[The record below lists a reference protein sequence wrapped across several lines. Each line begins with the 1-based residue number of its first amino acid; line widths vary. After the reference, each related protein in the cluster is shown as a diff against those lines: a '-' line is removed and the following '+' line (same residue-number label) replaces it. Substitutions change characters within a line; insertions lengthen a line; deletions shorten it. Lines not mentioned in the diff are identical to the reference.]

1 MATVRSNEYR
11 WYAIYTRSRAE
22 KKVNTELSLTGIE
35 SYLPLRKTIRQWS
48 DRKKMV
54 EAPLFN
60 SYVFVKVSEKEYL
73 NVLNTDG
80 VTRFITFEGLAVAIP
95 EVQINAIKAYLE
107 EPEPIETND
116 DPLKMEPGQNIIVTR
131 GPMKGLMG
139 VLITIQGKNKV
150 KVEIEAIGHSLI
162 ITIPPKNI
170 EIVGNNVSY

>member
-48 DRKKMV
+48 DRKKIV

-73 NVLNTDG
+73 KVLNTDG
-80 VTRFITFEGLAVAIP
+80 VTRFITFEGLAVSIP

-107 EPEPIETND
+107 EPEPIEAND

-139 VLITIQGKNKV
+139 ILITIQGKNRV

-170 EIVGNNVSY
+170 EIVGSNVL

>member
-22 KKVNTELSLTGIE
+22 KKVNTELTLTGIE
-35 SYLPLRKTIRQWS
+35 TYLPLRKTIRQWS

-73 NVLNTDG
+73 KVLNTDG

-107 EPEPIETND
+107 EPEPIEETD

-139 VLITIQGKNKV
+139 ILITIQGKNKV
-150 KVEIEAIGHSLI
+150 KVEIEAIGHTLM

-170 EIVGNNVSY
+170 EIVGNTIL

>member
-48 DRKKMV
+48 DRKKLV

-60 SYVFVKVSEKEYL
+60 SYVFVRVSEKEYL
-73 NVLNTDG
+73 KVLQTDG
-80 VTRFITFEGLAVAIP
+80 VTRFITFEGVAVAIP
-95 EVQINAIKAYLE
+95 EVQINAIRAFLE
-107 EPEPIETND
+107 EPEPIEVND
-116 DPLKMEPGQNIIVTR
+116 DPLKMEPGQNVIVTR

-139 VLITIQGKNKV
+139 ILITVQGKNRV
-150 KVEIEAIGHSLI
+150 KVEIEAIGHTLM
-162 ITIPPKNI
+162 ITIPPKNL
-170 EIVGNNVSY
+170 EIVSDHQL

>member
-22 KKVNTELSLTGIE
+22 KKVNTELILTGIE

-73 NVLNTDG
+73 KVLNTDG
-80 VTRFITFEGLAVAIP
+80 VTRFITFEGLAVSIP

-107 EPEPIETND
+107 EPEPIEVND

-170 EIVGNNVSY
+170 EIVGSNVL